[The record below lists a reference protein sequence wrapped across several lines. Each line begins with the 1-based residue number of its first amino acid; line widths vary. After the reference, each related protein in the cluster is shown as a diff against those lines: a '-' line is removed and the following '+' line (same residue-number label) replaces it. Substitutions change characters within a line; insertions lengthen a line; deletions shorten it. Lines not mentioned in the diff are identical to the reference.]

1 MSYLAALNYRY
12 KQEDLEETLFVF
24 DTNYFIYAFQSYSN
38 GDSYIKALE
47 NKIDSIYVPF
57 ITYIEFLSNINSQ
70 TNLLKNDIKIL
81 EHYINSVSEKL
92 NVIDIELI
100 GQKIKSES
108 FKTKS
113 KSYDELNNLLKKD
126 IEKIINKYVSE
137 SISEIESKCFEIEE
151 TLNKKLKEFADSTKD
166 LPSVEEYEKKLEN
179 LTQRIDS
186 LFQNPGVIGD
196 MYTQE
201 ILSGYIS
208 DMEERYSKDIP
219 PGFCDADKGDSE
231 KIFGTLNIPNKAGDL
246 ILWKDIIN
254 LLQFDTSKKEK
265 FTKVVI
271 VTNDGLSDKKSDW
284 RKKLGKEIIV
294 HEQLKI
300 EFYQKT
306 GKFLD
311 LMKVEEFI
319 EYFSMED
326 EITKEHIVDEI
337 KTYKKV
343 YQSKEE
349 KINFSLLNNKYSVN
363 NQKEMMEQIFTTVV
377 NVGNL
382 EYKDLKYLPCIST
395 KHEKLT
401 TIFDSY
407 VELTLNEEFDILL
420 GTRLNISDKLRYIHK
435 LFVIAELDP
444 RQLEFQNIKL
454 QKTWQGFFLN
464 IEKLIFVDEIV
475 VTVSTPEKLLGISV
489 VEDIEFYN
497 RGEKIETILT
507 NQIRDKLIN
516 FEFHDE
522 SIIQKELEFKNIMW
536 NYGYDI
542 ENHLVYFERV

>member
-1 MSYLAALNYRY
+1 M
-12 KQEDLEETLFVF
+12 
-24 DTNYFIYAFQSYSN
+24 
-38 GDSYIKALE
+38 
-47 NKIDSIYVPF
+47 
-57 ITYIEFLSNINSQ
+57 
-70 TNLLKNDIKIL
+70 
-81 EHYINSVSEKL
+81 
-92 NVIDIELI
+92 
-100 GQKIKSES
+100 
-108 FKTKS
+108 
-113 KSYDELNNLLKKD
+113 
-126 IEKIINKYVSE
+126 
-137 SISEIESKCFEIEE
+137 
-151 TLNKKLKEFADSTKD
+151 NKKLKEFADSTKD

-382 EYKDLKYLPCIST
+382 EYKD
-395 KHEKLT
+395 
-401 TIFDSY
+401 
-407 VELTLNEEFDILL
+407 
-420 GTRLNISDKLRYIHK
+420 
-435 LFVIAELDP
+435 
-444 RQLEFQNIKL
+444 
-454 QKTWQGFFLN
+454 
-464 IEKLIFVDEIV
+464 
-475 VTVSTPEKLLGISV
+475 
-489 VEDIEFYN
+489 
-497 RGEKIETILT
+497 
-507 NQIRDKLIN
+507 
-516 FEFHDE
+516 
-522 SIIQKELEFKNIMW
+522 
-536 NYGYDI
+536 
-542 ENHLVYFERV
+542 

>member
-1 MSYLAALNYRY
+1 MIIIISLVNHVPYYFFERRLEMSYLAALNYRY

-382 EYKDLKYLPCIST
+382 EYKD
-395 KHEKLT
+395 
-401 TIFDSY
+401 
-407 VELTLNEEFDILL
+407 
-420 GTRLNISDKLRYIHK
+420 
-435 LFVIAELDP
+435 
-444 RQLEFQNIKL
+444 
-454 QKTWQGFFLN
+454 
-464 IEKLIFVDEIV
+464 
-475 VTVSTPEKLLGISV
+475 
-489 VEDIEFYN
+489 
-497 RGEKIETILT
+497 
-507 NQIRDKLIN
+507 
-516 FEFHDE
+516 
-522 SIIQKELEFKNIMW
+522 
-536 NYGYDI
+536 
-542 ENHLVYFERV
+542 